1 MTRRVFTAPAPQK
14 NIYDC
19 SQVHTFDDVIATLQ
33 KAIDNCDRNMAI
45 NFVTLIDREGRALV
59 KCGEYQQC
67 LEVKK
72 VVEKITGRRGKMFRL
87 CGGAD

>member
-1 MTRRVFTAPAPQK
+1 
-14 NIYDC
+14 
-19 SQVHTFDDVIATLQ
+19 
-33 KAIDNCDRNMAI
+33 MAI

-72 VVEKITGRRGKMFRL
+72 VVEKITGRRGEMMTYYVEL
-87 CGGAD
+87 EL

>member
-1 MTRRVFTAPAPQK
+1 MGPQPQPQQD
-14 NIYDC
+14 NISQC
-19 SQVHTFDDVIATLQ
+19 FQVHTFDDVIATLQ
-33 KAIDNCDRNMAI
+33 KAVENCDRNMAI

-72 VVEKITGRRGKMFRL
+72 VVEKITGRRGET
-87 CGGAD
+87 

>member
-1 MTRRVFTAPAPQK
+1 MFTAPAPQK

-72 VVEKITGRRGKMFRL
+72 VVEKITGRRGET
-87 CGGAD
+87 